1 MRGGLM
7 RKVLFFDIDGTILS
21 DITGTIP
28 QSAVDALQRT
38 KELGN
43 LTFINTG
50 RTICS
55 IPKELKGIPFS
66 GYLCGCGTYIMVG
79 DQVLFSRSIP
89 HERGREIIDLLYRYH
104 AVPVLEGSQDCYFPE
119 RMTRFEGAEHTRRYF
134 RPMGLGIE
142 TYIENDNF
150 DFDKFVFY
158 YDEQTDLAAVKRNL
172 ERDMELIDRKNG
184 FYEVVPKGFSKA
196 SAIAFVLEHY
206 GMEMENA
213 YVFGDSS
220 NDLAMFQYVPH
231 AVAMGTHNPVLDP
244 YTEYVTRTVEQD
256 GIAFA
261 MKHFGL
267 I

>member
-1 MRGGLM
+1 M
-7 RKVLFFDIDGTILS
+7 KKALFFDIDGTILS

-28 QSAVDALQRT
+28 QSAVEAVKQT
-38 KELGN
+38 AKLGN

-55 IPKELKGIPFS
+55 IPKELKGIAFS

-79 DQVLFSRSIP
+79 DQVLLSRSIP
-89 HERGREIIDLLYRYH
+89 HERGRRIIDMLYRHH
-104 AVPVLEGSQDCYFPE
+104 AVPVLEGSQDCYFPK

-134 RPMGLGIE
+134 KPMGLGIE

-158 YDEQTDLAAVKRNL
+158 YDEQTELEAVKKDLAQ
-172 ERDMELIDRKNG
+172 DMELIDRKNG

-196 SAIAFVLEHY
+196 SAIAFILEHY
-206 GMEMENA
+206 GIGLENA

-220 NDLAMFQYVPH
+220 NDLPMFRYVPH
-231 AVAMGTHNPVLDP
+231 AIAMGDHNAALDP
-244 YTEYVTRTVEQD
+244 YTEFVTKTVEQD
-256 GIAFA
+256 GIAYA
-261 MKHFGL
+261 MKHYGL